1 MVLPAS
7 GKDGPSPQSAQAFLL
22 AMYKEQCDQARQ
34 HESLRQQST
43 TLILAMCSAA
53 MALSGILIAT
63 TIKMPDTGAL
73 IDPGLLLSG
82 YALIGVF
89 IALLSILG
97 RRLSLVHY
105 ERNRQHAEKAR
116 SYRELLERSFP
127 DLTISGDR
135 KTTRQ
140 AKAASDSGSYGNSN
154 RSRLFRHWADIYWF
168 VTALGALLTVTPLAM
183 AVAATA
189 AGRCPI
195 PPP

>member
-1 MVLPAS
+1 MLSPVS
-7 GKDGPSPQSAQAFLL
+7 ESDGPPLPSAQAFLL

-53 MALSGILIAT
+53 MALSGVLIAT
-63 TIKMPDTGAL
+63 TIKTPDSEAL

-105 ERNRQHAEKAR
+105 ERNRQHTAQAR

-127 DLTISGDR
+127 DLMISSDR
-135 KTTRQ
+135 RSARQ
-140 AKAASDSGSYGNSN
+140 AKASAGGGSSDGN
-154 RSRLFRHWADIYWF
+154 RSKFFRHWADIYWF

-183 AVAATA
+183 AVAANA
-189 AGRCPI
+189 AVRCPA
-195 PPP
+195 PPI